1 MKTSDLA
8 CLTALAALWGA
19 SYLFMRMCA
28 GEFGA
33 LALAGA
39 RAAIAAVVLMPLLAT
54 ARDGGVRA
62 LRRHWKPVLL
72 VGVTNSAL
80 PFVLFA
86 LAALGINASLSAI
99 FNAATP
105 LYAAVIGRVWLGEA
119 IGRMRAAGLALGFC
133 GVLWLVAEGASFK
146 PGASAVATGWAVLA
160 CVAATMLYAF
170 SAHFSKRYLAA
181 VPPLAV
187 AAGSQLAA
195 ALVLAPAALA
205 LHPHALPSARAW
217 GALLCLGV
225 GCTALAYVLFFR
237 LIARVGAARTMAV
250 PFLVPAFGVLWG
262 VLFLGETL
270 TSAMAAGSALIVL
283 GTALATGMIS
293 LARPPEPRPPPR
305 PGARPG
311 ANSRGPYKP

>member
-1 MKTSDLA
+1 MMKKSDIA

-19 SYLFMRMCA
+19 SYPFMRVCA

-33 LALAGA
+33 LTLAGA
-39 RAAIAAVVLMPLLAT
+39 RAAIAAVLLLPLL
-54 ARDGGVRA
+54 GGDWRA

-72 VGVTNSAL
+72 VGLTNSAL

-86 LAALGINASLSAI
+86 LAAQGINASLSAI

-105 LYAAVIGRVWLGEA
+105 LYAAVIGRAWLGET
-119 IGRMRAAGLALGFC
+119 IGRTRAAGLALGFC
-133 GVLWLVAEGASFK
+133 GVVWLVADNAGFK
-146 PGASAVATGWAVLA
+146 PGATGWAVPA

-170 SAHFSKRYLAA
+170 SAHFSKRYLAT

-195 ALVLAPAALA
+195 ALMLAPAALA
-205 LHPHALPSARAW
+205 LHPATLPSPRAW
-217 GALLCLGV
+217 GALLCLGAL
-225 GCTALAYVLFFR
+225 CTALAYVLFFR
-237 LIARVGAARTMAV
+237 LIARVGAAKTMAV

-270 TSAMAAGSALIVL
+270 TAAMAAGSALIVL
-283 GTALATGMIS
+283 GTALATG
-293 LARPPEPRPPPR
+293 LVNPARPPAAHPLPQ
-305 PGARPG
+305 PGARPD
-311 ANSRGPYKP
+311 AN

>member
-1 MKTSDLA
+1 MKKSDLA
-8 CLTALAALWGA
+8 SLTALAALWGA
-19 SYLFMRMCA
+19 SYLFMRVGA

-33 LALAGA
+33 LTLAGA
-39 RAAIAAVVLMPLLAT
+39 RAAIAAVLLVPLLAG
-54 ARDGGVRA
+54 DSSA

-119 IGRMRAAGLALGFC
+119 IGRTRAAGLALGFC
-133 GVLWLVAEGASFK
+133 GVVWLVAEGASVK
-146 PGASAVATGWAVLA
+146 PGASAVTTGWAVLA

-195 ALVLAPAALA
+195 ALVLAPAALV
-205 LHPHALPSARAW
+205 LHPHAMPSARAW

-237 LIARVGAARTMAV
+237 LIARVGAAKTMAV

-262 VLFLGETL
+262 VLFLAEHVTK
-270 TSAMAAGSALIVL
+270 AMAAGSALIVL
-283 GTALATGMIS
+283 GTALATGVIDF
-293 LARPPEPRPPPR
+293 ARPRAAQLLPR
-305 PGARPG
+305 PGARPD
-311 ANSRGPYKP
+311 AN

>member
-1 MKTSDLA
+1 MKKSDLA
-8 CLTALAALWGA
+8 SLTALAALWGA
-19 SYLFMRMCA
+19 SYLFMRVGA

-33 LALAGA
+33 LTLAGA
-39 RAAIAAVVLMPLLAT
+39 RAAIAAVLLMPLLAG
-54 ARDGGVRA
+54 DWGA

-119 IGRMRAAGLALGFC
+119 IGRTRAAGLALGFC

-146 PGASAVATGWAVLA
+146 PGASAVTTGWAVLA

-195 ALVLAPAALA
+195 ALVLAPAALV
-205 LHPHALPSARAW
+205 LHPHAMPSARAW

-237 LIARVGAARTMAV
+237 LIARVGAAKTMAV

-262 VLFLGETL
+262 VLFLAEAFTA
-270 TSAMAAGSALIVL
+270 AMAAGSALIVL
-283 GTALATGMIS
+283 GTALATGLINP
-293 LARPPEPRPPPR
+293 ARPPAARPLPR
-305 PGARPG
+305 PGARPD
-311 ANSRGPYKP
+311 AN

>member
-1 MKTSDLA
+1 MKKSDLA
-8 CLTALAALWGA
+8 SLTALAALWGA
-19 SYLFMRMCA
+19 SYLFMRVGA

-33 LALAGA
+33 LTLAGA
-39 RAAIAAVVLMPLLAT
+39 RAAIAAALLMPLL
-54 ARDGGVRA
+54 GGDVAA

-119 IGRMRAAGLALGFC
+119 IGRTRAAGLALGFC

-146 PGASAVATGWAVLA
+146 PGASAVTTGWAVLA

-205 LHPHALPSARAW
+205 LHPHAMPSARAW

-237 LIARVGAARTMAV
+237 LIARVGAAKTMAV

-262 VLFLGETL
+262 VLFLDETF
-270 TSAMAAGSALIVL
+270 TAAMAAGSALIVL
-283 GTALATGMIS
+283 GTALATG
-293 LARPPEPRPPPR
+293 LVNPARPPAARPLPR
-305 PGARPG
+305 PGARPD
-311 ANSRGPYKP
+311 AH

>member
-1 MKTSDLA
+1 MMKKSDIA

-19 SYLFMRMCA
+19 SYPFMRVCA

-33 LALAGA
+33 LTLAGA
-39 RAAIAAVVLMPLLAT
+39 RAAIAAALLLPLLAG
-54 ARDGGVRA
+54 DWSV

-72 VGVTNSAL
+72 VGLTNSAL

-86 LAALGINASLSAI
+86 LAAQGINASLSAI

-105 LYAAVIGRVWLGEA
+105 LYAAVIGRAWLGEA
-119 IGRMRAAGLALGFC
+119 IGRTRAAGLALGFC
-133 GVLWLVAEGASFK
+133 GVVWLVADNAGFK
-146 PGASAVATGWAVLA
+146 PGATGWAVPA

-170 SAHFSKRYLAA
+170 SAHFSKRYFAT

-205 LHPHALPSARAW
+205 LHPAALPSPRAW
-217 GALLCLGV
+217 GALLCLGAL
-225 GCTALAYVLFFR
+225 CTALAYVLFFR
-237 LIARVGAARTMAV
+237 LIARVGAAKTMAV

-262 VLFLGETL
+262 VLFLGETV
-270 TSAMAAGSALIVL
+270 TTAMAAGSALIVL
-283 GTALATGMIS
+283 GTALATG
-293 LARPPEPRPPPR
+293 LVNPVRPRAAHPLPR
-305 PGARPG
+305 PGARPDV
-311 ANSRGPYKP
+311 N

>member
-1 MKTSDLA
+1 MMKKADLA

-19 SYLFMRMCA
+19 SYLFMRVCA

-33 LALAGA
+33 MTLAGA
-39 RAAIAAVVLMPLLAT
+39 RAAIATALLLPLLAG
-54 ARDGGVRA
+54 DWRA

-72 VGVTNSAL
+72 VGLTNSAL

-133 GVLWLVAEGASFK
+133 GVVWLVADGASFK
-146 PGASAVATGWAVLA
+146 AGAGATGWAVLA

-195 ALVLAPAALA
+195 ALVLAPAALV
-205 LHPHALPSARAW
+205 LHPATAPSARAW
-217 GALLCLGV
+217 GALLCLGAL
-225 GCTALAYVLFFR
+225 CTALAYVLFFR

-262 VLFLGETL
+262 VLFLGETF
-270 TSAMAAGSALIVL
+270 TSAMAAGSVLIVL
-283 GTALATGMIS
+283 GTALATG
-293 LARPPEPRPPPR
+293 LVNPALRRAPHPLPR
-305 PGARPG
+305 PGARPD
-311 ANSRGPYKP
+311 AS

>member
-1 MKTSDLA
+1 MKKSDLA

-33 LALAGA
+33 MTLAGA
-39 RAAIAAVVLMPLLAT
+39 RAAIATALLLPLLG
-54 ARDGGVRA
+54 RDLGA

-105 LYAAVIGRVWLGEA
+105 LYAAVIGRVWLGET

-170 SAHFSKRYLAA
+170 SAHFSKRYLAG

-205 LHPHALPSARAW
+205 LHPHALPSARSW

-237 LIARVGAARTMAV
+237 LIARVGAAKTMAV

-262 VLFLGETL
+262 VLFLDETV
-270 TSAMAAGSALIVL
+270 TGAMAAGSALIVL
-283 GTALATGMIS
+283 GTALAAGAINP
-293 LARPPEPRPPPR
+293 ARSRAAHPPPR
-305 PGARPG
+305 PGARPDG
-311 ANSRGPYKP
+311 NSRGPYRP

>member
-1 MKTSDLA
+1 MKKSDLA
-8 CLTALAALWGA
+8 SLTALAALWGA
-19 SYLFMRMCA
+19 SYLFMRVGA

-33 LALAGA
+33 LTLAGA
-39 RAAIAAVVLMPLLAT
+39 RAAIAAVLLMPLLAG
-54 ARDGGVRA
+54 DWGA

-119 IGRMRAAGLALGFC
+119 IGRTRAAGLALGFC

-146 PGASAVATGWAVLA
+146 PGASAVTTGWAVLA

-237 LIARVGAARTMAV
+237 LIARVGAAKTMAV

-262 VLFLGETL
+262 VLFLAETV
-270 TSAMAAGSALIVL
+270 TVAMAAGSALIVL
-283 GTALATGMIS
+283 GTALATGLINP
-293 LARPPEPRPPPR
+293 ARPPATRPLPQ
-305 PGARPG
+305 PGARPD
-311 ANSRGPYKP
+311 AN

>member
-1 MKTSDLA
+1 MMKKSDIA

-19 SYLFMRMCA
+19 SYLFMRVCA

-33 LALAGA
+33 MTLAGA
-39 RAAIAAVVLMPLLAT
+39 RAAIAAALLLPLL
-54 ARDGGVRA
+54 GGDWRA
-62 LRRHWKPVLL
+62 LRLHWKPVAV
-72 VGVTNSAL
+72 VGLTNSAL

-133 GVLWLVAEGASFK
+133 GVVWLVADNAGFK
-146 PGASAVATGWAVLA
+146 PGATGWAVAA

-170 SAHFSKRYLAA
+170 SAHFSKRYLAG

-195 ALVLAPAALA
+195 ALMLAPAATA
-205 LHPHALPSARAW
+205 LHPATSPSARAW
-217 GALLCLGV
+217 GALLCLGAL
-225 GCTALAYVLFFR
+225 CTALAYVLFFR
-237 LIARVGAARTMAV
+237 LIARVGAAKTMAV

-262 VLFLGETL
+262 VLFLGETF
-270 TSAMAAGSALIVL
+270 TPSMAAGSALIVL
-283 GTALATGMIS
+283 GTALATGLIS
-293 LARPPEPRPPPR
+293 LARPRAAHPLPQ
-305 PGARPG
+305 PGARQD
-311 ANSRGPYKP
+311 AH

>member
-1 MKTSDLA
+1 MMKKSDLA

-19 SYLFMRMCA
+19 SYLFMRVCA

-33 LALAGA
+33 MTLAGA
-39 RAAIAAVVLMPLLAT
+39 RAAIAAVLLLPLL
-54 ARDGGVRA
+54 GGDWRV

-72 VGVTNSAL
+72 VGLTNSAF

-105 LYAAVIGRVWLGEA
+105 LYAAVIGRVWLGEP
-119 IGRMRAAGLALGFC
+119 IGRTRAAGLALGFC
-133 GVLWLVAEGASFK
+133 GVVWLAADGAGFK
-146 PGASAVATGWAVLA
+146 PGATGWAVLA

-170 SAHFSKRYLAA
+170 SAHFSKRHLTG

-195 ALVLAPAALA
+195 ALMLAPAATA
-205 LHPHALPSARAW
+205 LHPATFPSARAW
-217 GALLCLGV
+217 GALLCLGAL
-225 GCTALAYVLFFR
+225 CTALAYVLFFR
-237 LIARVGAARTMAV
+237 LIARVGAAKTMAV

-262 VLFLGETL
+262 VLFLGETF
-270 TSAMAAGSALIVL
+270 TPAMAAGSALIVM
-283 GTALATGMIS
+283 GTALATG
-293 LARPPEPRPPPR
+293 LVNPARPPAAHPLPQ
-305 PGARPG
+305 PGARPD
-311 ANSRGPYKP
+311 AN

>member
-1 MKTSDLA
+1 MMKKSDIA

-19 SYLFMRMCA
+19 SYPFMRVCA

-33 LALAGA
+33 LTLAGA
-39 RAAIAAVVLMPLLAT
+39 RAAIAAVLLLPLLAG
-54 ARDGGVRA
+54 DWRA

-72 VGVTNSAL
+72 VGLTNSAL

-105 LYAAVIGRVWLGEA
+105 LYAAVIGRAWLGEA
-119 IGRMRAAGLALGFC
+119 IGRTRAAGLALGFC
-133 GVLWLVAEGASFK
+133 GVVWLVADNAGFK
-146 PGASAVATGWAVLA
+146 PGATGWAVPA

-187 AAGSQLAA
+187 AGGSQLAA

-205 LHPHALPSARAW
+205 LHPAALPSPRAW
-217 GALLCLGV
+217 GALLCLGAL
-225 GCTALAYVLFFR
+225 CTALAYLLFFR

-262 VLFLGETL
+262 VLFLGETV
-270 TSAMAAGSALIVL
+270 TTAMAAGSALIVL
-283 GTALATGMIS
+283 GTALATGLINP
-293 LARPPEPRPPPR
+293 ARPRAAHPLPR
-305 PGARPG
+305 PGARPD
-311 ANSRGPYKP
+311 AN